1 MFRHSVSERQH
12 IQRPMN
18 IWLLQEGAGLTVKLL
33 THWLITNK
41 WHEWDLKC
49 RFSYVWPK
57 MSDDLSS
64 DMFTEVRK
72 TLPDWQVQTFF
83 TVSVLLLF
91 LMFESFSFLFP
102 FFFPRLVSDHFLVIS
117 VCLFVAL
124 AHVSVCWVCF
134 LSVWFTLGGLCNFF
148 GQCILCLTCFF
159 FCTFW
164 EVSKYTATES
174 SRVRF
179 IQKHVELYFFCL
191 LLNPMKLFTADCKCW
206 IRQLKWIFMCQ
217 LKEHQKL
224 NDLLCAA
231 CGVDLKWDGK
241 PDVTQY
247 FNA

>member
-72 TLPDWQVQTFF
+72 TLSDWQVQTFF

-159 FCTFW
+159 FAHFGKSANTLPR
-164 EVSKYTATES
+164 SLHES
-174 SRVRF
+174 GSFRNTWSCIF
-179 IQKHVELYFFCL
+179 SAYCL
-191 LLNPMKLFTADCKCW
+191 TPWSFL
-206 IRQLKWIFMCQ
+206 QLT
-217 LKEHQKL
+217 
-224 NDLLCAA
+224 
-231 CGVDLKWDGK
+231 V
-241 PDVTQY
+241 
-247 FNA
+247 NAE